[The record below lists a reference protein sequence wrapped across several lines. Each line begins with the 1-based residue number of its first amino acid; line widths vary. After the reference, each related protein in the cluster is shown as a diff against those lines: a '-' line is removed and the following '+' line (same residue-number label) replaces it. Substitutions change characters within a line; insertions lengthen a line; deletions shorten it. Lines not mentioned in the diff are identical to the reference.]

1 MGGIGLGGGP
11 DPARAGDLAEY
22 IELLGQLRTWAG
34 APSLRTLAKRVGPLL
49 RPPRVVSHSTVGE
62 AFQTRRRRL
71 DLELVLAIVRA
82 LGADEAAVGRW
93 RAAYTR
99 IQYRAKTDGPSGA
112 HRQLPPDLATF
123 TGREAALKDLLAA
136 VPAIPAASAS
146 MASAV
151 GGEPRTVVVSAVE
164 GMAGIGKTQL
174 VIHAAHELLRS
185 GRYGDVQLYVDLRG
199 FDADQPPAD
208 PAAVL
213 DSFLR
218 ALEVP
223 ARHIPADLAGRAAMF
238 RDRMH
243 GRHALV
249 VLDDAAGAE
258 QVRDLIPASPTC
270 LVLITSRRS
279 LGGLDGLDGAACHT
293 LDVFGREE
301 ALGLLRRI
309 LGPARVE
316 AEPEAADRLLHA
328 CGHLPLA
335 VALAAARLRSR
346 PAWSLARL
354 ADRLAVSLGE
364 VAVADR
370 SLQAVFDLSYESLPE
385 SARLVFRLLG
395 GHPGADFTAESVAAA
410 ANLSLAE
417 AADALELLLNEHLVQ
432 QRAEDRY
439 RLHDLL
445 KRYSV
450 ERALAEL
457 DAGDRSAATARLLEW
472 YGARAGHALD
482 LVKPARIRHP
492 DWRPRPGA
500 ALPAD
505 AASAVGL
512 EDVGFQDVAA
522 AKSWLDQHADTL
534 PEAAELAERQGLP
547 GPAWQLWA
555 AAVDIETNGNPVAAE
570 RLARRALA
578 GAARAADPAVRA
590 WLLFTIGGSLGQRRE
605 FQAGIQAHEQAIRL
619 ARQVGDRHTEN
630 LYRGW
635 LSYQYSESGRPQTG
649 LELAEQA
656 WEAARGQGTRA
667 ESNALNAMA
676 TALHAL
682 GRPVTAL
689 GYIRRI
695 AVLAQDGGDVEYL
708 AAARRNVGYTLMVL
722 GRYAEA
728 IPEFDEAVVHFQATG
743 NTLRIVECRLG
754 TARAWELCGDAERAR
769 AVRADVERRLDAL
782 PGEQAAAFWQVLAA
796 SPLLFPAAA
805 TPG

>member
-1 MGGIGLGGGP
+1 MGSIGRDGEP
-11 DPARAGDLAEY
+11 DPAGAGDLAEY
-22 IELLGQLRTWAG
+22 IELLGRLRTWAG
-34 APSLRTLAKRVGPLL
+34 APSLRILAKRVGPLL
-49 RPPRVVSHSTVGE
+49 RPPRAVSHSTVGE

-71 DLELVLAIVRA
+71 DPELVLAIVRA
-82 LGADEAAVGRW
+82 LGGDVGRW
-93 RAAYTR
+93 RAAYLR
-99 IQYRAKTDGPSGA
+99 IQHGAKAGGPAGV

-136 VPAIPAASAS
+136 VPAAD
-146 MASAV
+146 
-151 GGEPRTVVVSAVE
+151 GEPRTVVVSAVE

-185 GRYGDVQLYVDLRG
+185 GRYGDVQLYVNLRG

-213 DSFLR
+213 ESFLR

-223 ARHIPADLAGRAAMF
+223 ARDIPADLAGRAAMF

-258 QVRDLIPASPTC
+258 QVRDLIPADPNC

-279 LGGLDGLDGAACHT
+279 LGGLDGATCHT
-293 LDVFGREE
+293 LDVFARDE

-309 LGPARVE
+309 VGPARVA
-316 AEPEAADRLLHA
+316 AEPEAAERLLNA

-354 ADRLAVSLGE
+354 ADRLAASLGE

-385 SARLVFRLLG
+385 PARSVFRLLG
-395 GHPGADFTAESVAAA
+395 GHPGTDFTAESVAVA
-410 ANLSLAE
+410 ANLSRAE

-439 RLHDLL
+439 WLHDLL

-450 ERALAEL
+450 ERAHAEV
-457 DAGDRSAATARLLEW
+457 DAADRSAAVTRLLQW

-492 DWRPRPGA
+492 DWRPRPA
-500 ALPAD
+500 AASPAG
-505 AASAVGL
+505 AASAGGVL
-512 EDVGFQDVAA
+512 EADDFPDAAA
-522 AKSWLDQHADTL
+522 AKDWLDQHADTL
-534 PEAAELAERQGLP
+534 REAAELGERKDLP

-555 AAVDIETNGNPVAAE
+555 AAVDIETNVNPVAAE
-570 RLARRALA
+570 RLARLALA

-605 FQAGIQAHEQAIRL
+605 FEAGIRAHEQAIGL
-619 ARQVGDRHTEN
+619 ARQVGDRQTEN
-630 LYRGW
+630 LYRAW

-682 GRPVTAL
+682 GRPVAAL

-695 AVLAQDGGDVEYL
+695 AVLAEDGGDVEYL

-722 GRYAEA
+722 ERYAQA
-728 IPEFDEAVVHFQATG
+728 IPEFDQAVVHFAATG
-743 NTLRIVECRLG
+743 NTLRIAECRLG
-754 TARAWELCGDAERAR
+754 AARAWELCGDAERAR
-769 AVRADVERRLDAL
+769 EVRADVALRLNAL
-782 PGEQAAAFWQVLAA
+782 PEEQAAAFRQMLAD
-796 SPLLFPAAA
+796 SPLLFPAA
-805 TPG
+805 TPGSPNEDVP